1 MPNHDD
7 VVDLGHLA
15 HRAMVEHGL
24 QPEFPPDVTAEVAR
38 LAPADMDGVVD
49 LRHLPWCSIDND
61 DSRDLDQLTVG
72 ERLDGGHTRVL
83 VAVADVDVL
92 VPRGSAADRRA
103 AHNTTSV
110 YTAARVFPML
120 PERVSTDLTS
130 LNPGVDRLA
139 MVVEMDVD
147 PEGRVTASRHFRA
160 AVHNHAKLAYNAVDA
175 WLDGTGPA
183 PAAVADNAVLAEQV
197 RLQDAAAKRL
207 RGRREEQGALEL
219 DTGETRP
226 VLRDGKV
233 VDLRR
238 DEKNDAKELIED
250 FMIAANGATARY
262 LAGKGFAT
270 IRRVVRDPERWERI
284 VELAGRHGGVLPAT
298 PDAGALEAFLHQ
310 RRRADPIRFPD
321 LSLSVVKLIGKGE
334 YVLERPGESLGHFGL
349 AVRDYTHSTAPNRRY
364 PDLITQRLLK
374 AAFAG
379 GPSPYDDGELA
390 DLAGHCTAQEDAA
403 NKVERRI
410 RKSAA
415 ALLMRER
422 VGESFAGVV
431 TGASPKGTWV
441 RTFHPPVEGKVVR
454 GFQGMDVG
462 DLVRVRLL
470 GCDVE
475 RGFIDFAGRRESA
488 RRALPA

>member
-1 MPNHDD
+1 MPHHDD
-7 VVDLGHLA
+7 SDDLRDLA
-15 HRAMVEHGL
+15 RRAMVEHGL
-24 QPEFPPDVTAEVAR
+24 QPEFPPEVEAEVAR
-38 LAPADMDGVVD
+38 MAPAGMQGVTD

-72 ERLDGGHTRVL
+72 ERLDAGHTRIL

-92 VPRGSAADRRA
+92 VRQGGATDRRA
-103 AHNTTSV
+103 GHNTTSV

-130 LNPGVDRLA
+130 LNPDVDRLA
-139 MVVEMDVD
+139 MVVEMDIDASGAV
-147 PEGRVTASRHFRA
+147 VASRLFRA

-183 PAAVADNAVLAEQV
+183 PALVARDPVLAEQL
-197 RLQDAAAKRL
+197 RLQDQAAKRL
-207 RGRREEQGALEL
+207 RGRREEQGALDL

-250 FMIAANGATARY
+250 FMIAANGVTARF

-284 VELAGRHGGVLPAT
+284 VELASRHGGVLPAM
-298 PDAGALEAFLHQ
+298 PDAAALEIFLRQ
-310 RRRADPIRFPD
+310 RRRADPLRFPD

-334 YVLERPGESLGHFGL
+334 YVLERPGDSLGHFGL

-379 GPSPYDDGELA
+379 TPPPYDDAQLA

-422 VGESFAGVV
+422 IGEAFEAVV

-441 RTFHPPVEGKVVR
+441 RTFYPPVEGKVVR
-454 GFQGMDVG
+454 GHRGMDVG

-470 GCDVE
+470 GVDVTQ
-475 RGFIDFAGRRESA
+475 GFIDFAGRA
-488 RRALPA
+488 